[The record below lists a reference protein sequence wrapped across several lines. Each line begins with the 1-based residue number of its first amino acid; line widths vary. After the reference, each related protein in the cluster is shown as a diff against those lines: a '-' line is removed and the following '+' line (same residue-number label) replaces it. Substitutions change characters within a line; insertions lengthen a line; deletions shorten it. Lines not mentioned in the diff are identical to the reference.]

1 MTNDELIGSILKLV
15 ADELGG
21 KVHHELCTTKYTQHE
36 KFVIEFNHQTRSN
49 EKDSQN

>member
-21 KVHHELCTTKYTQHE
+21 KMYHQICITKHTQHE

-49 EKDSQN
+49 EKDSQS